1 VAVLGLAALAAVGE
15 ARAAPDTTITAGPSG
30 RTGDSSPSFTF
41 AATDPNASFEC
52 SLDGSGFSPCTSP
65 KAYAGV
71 TESPHTFAVRAINAD
86 GEPDPTPAERNFI
99 ADASVDATV
108 SAARIQTQAGSH
120 IQVAVRIETTERLR
134 ALAKGKID
142 LEHAEV
148 DLKPDRERVEAGRT
162 VLRLRPAAPDGVK
175 VARALAQTDH
185 AKAHVRVALTD
196 ALGNELTVP
205 VSVALRAG

>member
-1 VAVLGLAALAAVGE
+1 MKGVP
-15 ARAAPDTTITAGPSG
+15 R
-30 RTGDSSPSFTF
+30 RKRTF
-41 AATDPNASFEC
+41 AT
-52 SLDGSGFSPCTSP
+52 
-65 KAYAGV
+65 
-71 TESPHTFAVRAINAD
+71 R
-86 GEPDPTPAERNFI
+86 R
-99 ADASVDATV
+99 
-108 SAARIQTQAGSH
+108 SAARPRTVGRN
-120 IQVAVRIETTERLR
+120 QVAVRIETTERLR